1 MGMMTFCDYL
11 SSIEESYHFAC
22 SYEAKYIYEV
32 SPSSTQSL
40 KDQGS
45 DLDQDFFYAIC
56 EDFEGVLPRCED
68 EASINGDNAK
78 ANNGEVNVTDDVVN
92 AMIQTLMH
100 LSDVLMP
107 PLMKLKYL
115 IMNLMI
121 LESLIMQW
129 TIRTDY
135 LFIN

>member
-1 MGMMTFCDYL
+1 M
-11 SSIEESYHFAC
+11 
-22 SYEAKYIYEV
+22 
-32 SPSSTQSL
+32 
-40 KDQGS
+40 
-45 DLDQDFFYAIC
+45 
-56 EDFEGVLPRCED
+56 LPRCED